1 MPRLTKEKTEL
12 RDEILRKLFEVR
24 NRYYEIEDYTLKL
37 KTFLD
42 RFVFGFTDKKLK
54 LVCVSEHR
62 FKVENESINFYDGN
76 VLHFGTT
83 ENQGLYQGLYA
94 IDEFSFLRQL
104 NGISSYYAM
113 SLEQESL
120 EAEDDFIRCN
130 VAPRESLYTAIKS
143 CENHSHSLEERQT
156 IKSESLDGIF
166 SEASHLLT
174 FMSMSRSN
182 MRHMTM
188 NISSLL
194 DKLWS
199 MSSYFSIVEDL
210 YKPRVVTITA
220 ESLVL
225 DVREREDNSIHNIV
239 IPYDGDLRIDNAFE
253 KLMNKTNGD
262 ITLESLLEFEV
273 KPMND
278 TERRQQ

>member
-1 MPRLTKEKTEL
+1 MPRLSKEKTEL

-42 RFVFGFTDKKLK
+42 RFVFGFIEKKPK
-54 LVCVSEHR
+54 LVCVSEYR

-83 ENQGLYQGLYA
+83 DNQALYG

-113 SLEQESL
+113 SLEQEPL

-143 CENHSHSLEERQT
+143 CEIHSHSLEERQT

-174 FMSMSRSN
+174 FMSISRSN

-210 YKPRVVTITA
+210 FKPRVVTITA

-225 DVREREDNSIHNIV
+225 DVREREGNSIHNIV
-239 IPYDGDLRIDNAFE
+239 IPYDGDIRIDNAFE

-273 KPMND
+273 SEPD
-278 TERRQQ
+278 E

>member
-1 MPRLTKEKTEL
+1 MPRLSKEKTEL

-76 VLHFGTT
+76 VLHFRTI

-113 SLEQESL
+113 SLEQEPL

-143 CENHSHSLEERQT
+143 CESHSHSLEERQT

-210 YKPRVVTITA
+210 FKPRVVTITA